1 MDLDAL
7 LFFCS
12 PGSDLFWRLFFLHFY
27 VIFTEPYY
35 CVYCIVLT
43 AKHPLNTGEDMLN
56 CF

>member
-43 AKHPLNTGEDMLN
+43 AKHPLNTEKT
-56 CF
+56 C